1 MTENDNF
8 FYAFAANPGF
18 IEIPS
23 IIVVRPILIYIDVMQ
38 LLAAC
43 YTLRNL
49 VTFLHA
55 IIHYIQEVL

>member
-23 IIVVRPILIYIDVMQ
+23 II
-38 LLAAC
+38 LAEQQPVG
-43 YTLRNL
+43 RRFN
-49 VTFLHA
+49 
-55 IIHYIQEVL
+55 